1 MRGLHAVVVEQVSSP
16 PEADTANPRRPRR
29 FGFTRESR
37 LRKRR
42 EFLRVQ
48 QHAQR
53 VYGRRLIFQFQDG
66 RTPVSRLGITVSKKV
81 GNAVVRNRIKRWV
94 REVWRIH
101 PELRPDRASGGVPYD
116 LVVTAKR
123 GVDDFSFHAIEAEM
137 VHVLSRTLE
146 NRSSGGRSRRG
157 RGGFRAE

>member
-1 MRGLHAVVVEQVSSP
+1 MVDQVSSP
-16 PEADTANPRRPRR
+16 PEAGPANPRRPRR

-48 QHAQR
+48 QHGQR
-53 VYGRRLIFQFQDG
+53 IYGRRLIFQLQPG
-66 RTPVSRLGITVSKKV
+66 RAAKSRLGITVSKKV

-94 REVWRIH
+94 REAYRVH
-101 PELRPDRASGGVPYD
+101 LELHRDRAAGAHPYD

-137 VHVLSRTLE
+137 VHVLSRYLE
-146 NRSSGGRSRRG
+146 NRPQGGRGRRG
-157 RGGFRAE
+157 RGGGRAE